1 MSESRRVTR
10 SKRLAIDSKTGKKL
24 DHLHTIDM
32 SKEETVEIF
41 EKMLQ
46 PIKEA
51 ISKLMTQEVM
61 LMHLEGFKSTFV
73 QQLEEQKTVIN
84 SLKEDNLQ
92 LESRVAILENSLK
105 IIEQKSDDTEQY
117 SRRTCLR
124 VDRMPLQ
131 DKETEE
137 EIVNNLVENFQDI
150 RVHIDSRSIERA
162 HSIGPVFKQ
171 TNEDGTVTDQQ
182 QVIVKF
188 KSWSSRTQVYRAR
201 KRSKNLKYRVDL
213 TKRRLSLLAK
223 AREVTKGIP
232 EVDFAFSDVNCRLAF
247 RLTSGEFKFF
257 NSETEIA
264 NVIANL

>member
-1 MSESRRVTR
+1 MVPKDPSLNRV
-10 SKRLAIDSKTGKKL
+10 
-24 DHLHTIDM
+24 
-32 SKEETVEIF
+32 
-41 EKMLQ
+41 
-46 PIKEA
+46 
-51 ISKLMTQEVM
+51 
-61 LMHLEGFKSTFV
+61 KSTTTGAENCHKSV
-73 QQLEEQKTVIN
+73 SV
-84 SLKEDNLQ
+84 SLKEDNRR

-105 IIEQKSDDTEQY
+105 IIERKSDDTEHY

-150 RVHIDSRSIERA
+150 GVHIDSRSIERA
-162 HSIGPVFKQ
+162 HRIGPVFKQ
-171 TNEDGTVTDQQ
+171 TNEDGTKTDQQ
-182 QVIVKF
+182 QVTVKF

-201 KRSKNLKYRVDL
+201 KKSKDLKYRVDL

-223 AREVTKGIP
+223 AREMTKGIP
-232 EVDFAFSDVNCRLAF
+232 EVDFAFSDVNCKLAF

>member
-1 MSESRRVTR
+1 MSESRRITR
-10 SKRLAIDSKTGKKL
+10 SKSLAIDSKTGKKL
-24 DHLHTIDM
+24 EHLHIIDM

-51 ISKLMTQEVM
+51 ISKLMTEEVM
-61 LMHLEGFKSTFV
+61 LLHLEGFKSTFV

-84 SLKEDNLQ
+84 SLKEDNRR

-105 IIEQKSDDTEQY
+105 VVDRKSDDTEQY

-137 EIVNNLVENFQDI
+137 EIVENFQDI
-150 RVHIDSRSIERA
+150 GVHIDSRSIEKA
-162 HSIGPVFKQ
+162 HRIGPVFKQ

-213 TKRRLSLLAK
+213 MKRRLSLLAK
-223 AREVTKGIP
+223 AREMTKGIP

-247 RLTSGEFKFF
+247 RLTSAEFKFF

-264 NVIANL
+264 NVISNL